1 MLKAGILFPR
11 SGIFPLLGNDF
22 IGGIRSLLK
31 KINVHDQVE
40 LVLEPVGFGG
50 DKKEAYQKTEQL
62 LLIQN
67 VDILVAFLDMRVA
80 DIIYPLAEALQK
92 PVIIVNPGANYAD
105 NWVATDNIF
114 FLDLKDALLSRLS
127 GLVASKHDFSK
138 AVFAISYYDGGYHHG
153 HSLVTAFQELGGELV
168 HTYISPLRSDEFNI
182 NELSEFLQAN
192 PEISCL
198 LSLFS
203 GDESNRFLK
212 ELKNLDLDRKLH
224 IFSSLFMLE
233 EQTVA
238 GLDCN
243 DKVKVYT
250 YLPWHSGIDSVE
262 NEEFKQ
268 QIIRETTR
276 EANLFS
282 LLGWEA
288 GIIISEYLNSATE
301 NGNGSQFLGVL
312 KNQKLV
318 SPRGKMMFDS
328 LTHHWV
334 GPGYFATVDEKGWRI
349 EEFKSSEECMVEWK
363 QLIDKSNVGDSSG
376 WMNTY
381 LCS

>member
-11 SGIFPLLGNDF
+11 SGIFPLLGSDF
-22 IGGIRSLLK
+22 IGGIRSSLK
-31 KINVHDQVE
+31 RMNINDQVE
-40 LVLEPVGFGG
+40 LVLEPIGFGG

-62 LLIQN
+62 LLIHN
-67 VDILVAFLDMRVA
+67 VDFLVAFLDMRVA

-105 NWVATDNIF
+105 NWVTPDNIV
-114 FLDLKDALLSRLS
+114 FLDLKDTLLSRLS
-127 GLVASKHDFSK
+127 GLNARKHDFSK

-153 HSLVTAFQELGGELV
+153 HSLVTAFQEEGGEIV

-182 NELSEFLQAN
+182 TALSEFLQAN
-192 PEISCL
+192 PEINCL

-203 GDESNRFLK
+203 GEESNRFLG
-212 ELKNLDLDRKLH
+212 ELKNLDLDHKLH
-224 IFSSLFMLE
+224 IFSSPFMLE

-238 GLDCN
+238 GFECQ
-243 DKVKVYT
+243 DKVKVHA
-250 YLPWHSGIDSVE
+250 YLPWHSGIDSAE
-262 NEEFKQ
+262 NENFKQ
-268 QIIRETTR
+268 QIAQETKK

-288 GIIISEYLNSATE
+288 GILIGEYLNSAIE
-301 NGNGSQFLGVL
+301 NSNGTQFLSSL
-312 KNQKLV
+312 KNQTFV
-318 SPRGKMMFDS
+318 SPRGEMIFDP

-334 GPGYFATVDEKGWRI
+334 GPAYFATIDEKGWRI
-349 EEFKSSEECMVEWK
+349 EEFKSTEECMVEWK
-363 QLIDKSNVGDSSG
+363 LLIDKSNVGDSSG